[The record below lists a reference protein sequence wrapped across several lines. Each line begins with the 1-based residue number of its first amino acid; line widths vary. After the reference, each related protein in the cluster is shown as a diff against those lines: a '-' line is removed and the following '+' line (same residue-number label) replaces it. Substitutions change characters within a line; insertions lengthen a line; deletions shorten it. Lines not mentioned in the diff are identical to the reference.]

1 MHTIAHSL
9 HAKHSSERNQVFLF
23 ASPRTARAGQLKTGR
38 HPAASRA
45 ETNQGQRTTKSLGCK
60 SLSCEIKSKSGTGPQ
75 DATMAVN
82 GNPFGALWLGGKRRS
97 WRAWA
102 CAEKSGRR
110 GMKTGRTTEKTNRG
124 KRRSWRAWACAEKS
138 GRRGMKTGRTTE
150 KTNRGTVARKFQA
163 EKQAGTIKSLR
174 EAAVRGSTEQLAER
188 AQLASR
194 EKGRG
199 LSGSTGGTCLL

>member
-60 SLSCEIKSKSGTGPQ
+60 SLSCEIKSKGGTGPQ

-82 GNPFGALWLGGKRRS
+82 GNPFGALWLG
-97 WRAWA
+97 
-102 CAEKSGRR
+102 
-110 GMKTGRTTEKTNRG
+110 G

-199 LSGSTGGTCLL
+199 LSEFHPSRVLFIYSSKRLNDYYAPMT

>member
-45 ETNQGQRTTKSLGCK
+45 ETNQGQRTTKSLVCK

-82 GNPFGALWLGGKRRS
+82 GNPFGALWLG
-97 WRAWA
+97 
-102 CAEKSGRR
+102 
-110 GMKTGRTTEKTNRG
+110 G

-199 LSGSTGGTCLL
+199 LSGSTGGRLASCEILHAHRGRTANGKSS

>member
-124 KRRSWRAWACAEKS
+124 
-138 GRRGMKTGRTTE
+138 
-150 KTNRGTVARKFQA
+150 TVARKFQA